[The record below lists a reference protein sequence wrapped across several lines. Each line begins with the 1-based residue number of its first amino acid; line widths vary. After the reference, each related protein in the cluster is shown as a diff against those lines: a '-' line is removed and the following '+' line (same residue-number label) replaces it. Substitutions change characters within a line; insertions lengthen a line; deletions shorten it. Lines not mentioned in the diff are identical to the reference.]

1 VVRRRVG
8 SVRVTVKR
16 TVTVSQRRTVQR
28 RMTSSQQ
35 VRSTNQLRS
44 STSSRALPPAGQAQ
58 MLRDDGYG
66 PIPDVEREFDLF
78 LSHATEDKDFVRP
91 LAAALASR
99 GVRVWFDETAIS
111 IGDSLRESIDMGLR
125 RSRFGV
131 VVLSHSFFAKR
142 WPNYELNGLVS
153 REMKGR
159 KVILP
164 VLHPSLS
171 HDELVE
177 LNPTLADKKALIGSQ
192 LAIGDIADELHQLII
207 GA

>member
-1 VVRRRVG
+1 MARRRVG
-8 SVRVTVKR
+8 TVRVTVKR

-28 RMTSSQQ
+28 RVTSSQQ
-35 VRSTNQLRS
+35 VRSASQIRS
-44 STSSRALPPAGQAQ
+44 SASSRALPRGGQAQ
-58 MLRDDGYG
+58 LLRDDGYG
-66 PIPDVEREFDLF
+66 PIPDVDREFDLF

-91 LAAALASR
+91 LAEALSAR

-111 IGDSLRESIDMGLR
+111 IGDSLRESIDLGLR
-125 RSRFGV
+125 RSRFGA
-131 VVLSHSFFAKR
+131 VVLSPSFFGKR

-192 LAIGDIADELHQLII
+192 LAIEEIADELHQLIA
-207 GA
+207 GT